1 MTFDSG
7 SYDSCDT
14 TFSLSMRFWV
24 SVENEMAIM
33 MWCCNCNTIILYY
46 LLLWNGE
53 VEIFQQKSN
62 CIFFFFFFLVNQIVS
77 SYPLNCYLSL
87 AVCPRN
93 K

>member
-46 LLLWNGE
+46 LLLWKGE

-62 CIFFFFFFLVNQIVS
+62 CIFFFFFW
-77 SYPLNCYLSL
+77 
-87 AVCPRN
+87 
-93 K
+93 